1 MEKKHYFCNMKSKIV
16 GFLIITYLFSLTP
29 VKELGKFPA
38 LFFHYYQHVKENPEM
53 TISEFFDIHYAHG
66 IVFDEDYEQD
76 MKLPFKIMDYN
87 QLPVFVIQEN
97 REWVQIMYPCFDNK
111 NKKPFENYHYTKSDA
126 HLRGIFH
133 PPQV

>member
-1 MEKKHYFCNMKSKIV
+1 M
-16 GFLIITYLFSLTP
+16 TP
-29 VKELGKFPA
+29 VRELGKFPA
-38 LFFHYYQHVKENPEM
+38 LFFHYYQHVKENPDM

-76 MKLPFKIMDYN
+76 MKLPFKIMDYI
-87 QLPVFVIQEN
+87 QLPVFVLQEN
-97 REWVQIMYPCFDNK
+97 REWVQIMDHHFDNK
-111 NKKPFENYHYTKSDA
+111 NKKLFVNYRYTKTDA

>member
-1 MEKKHYFCNMKSKIV
+1 MKGKLVFI
-16 GFLIITYLFSLTP
+16 LITSYLFSLTP
-29 VKELGKFPA
+29 VRELVKLPS
-38 LFFHYYQHVKENPEM
+38 LLHHYYMHIHENPEI
-53 TISEFFDIHYAHG
+53 TISDFFDMHYAHG

-111 NKKPFENYHYTKSDA
+111 NKKPFENYRYTKSDA